1 MLNQDRKTPTH
12 ALIVTAASTAA
23 TSSPSNTV
31 PIQLEC
37 RWAPPKAPKL
47 KIVKWRVSREEA
59 LGRLDEEAGLAIIRP
74 LLNKPHGKRDRKEG
88 CSSPLTARTW
98 VSP

>member
-1 MLNQDRKTPTH
+1 MLDQDRKPPTH

-23 TSSPSNTV
+23 TSLPSNTGL
-31 PIQLEC
+31 IRLER

-74 LLNKPHGKRDRKEG
+74 LLNQPHGKGTGRKAAA
-88 CSSPLTARTW
+88 P
-98 VSP
+98 P